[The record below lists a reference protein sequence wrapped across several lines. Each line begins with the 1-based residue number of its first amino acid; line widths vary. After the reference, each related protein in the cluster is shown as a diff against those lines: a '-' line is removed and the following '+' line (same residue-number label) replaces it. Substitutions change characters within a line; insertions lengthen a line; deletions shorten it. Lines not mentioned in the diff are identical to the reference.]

1 MLVINNIS
9 KSFKQEQYESLVLD
23 GIKININKGQFVA
36 IVGKSGCGKT
46 TLLNIIAGLIS
57 PTTGSIEYEGEN
69 ITNKKR
75 TEMSKFRQEH
85 IGIILQNFSLLND
98 RNVYANVELPLKI
111 QKVNKFRRRELVEE
125 YLDMLDMTDKMYAY
139 PMQLSGGQKQR
150 VAIARALIGNADI
163 ILADEPTG
171 ALDEE
176 AAEQIV
182 DILRKIALSGKIVIM
197 VTHSMSAVT
206 KCDRC
211 ITIDKG
217 MIIHEVMIQK

>member
-98 RNVYANVELPLKI
+98 RNVYANVELPLII